1 MKSSFTPQTGSFN
14 LVLICNWLAVSAS
27 VRLDSNEDYA
37 AEELYEYSREDS
49 SECGKYS
56 EFEHCVAQ
64 QTLEALDNVMYINS
78 IGDSDLLHKKEKDP
92 EQQELKI
99 DLEKCRVKPWLMIIK

>member
-1 MKSSFTPQTGSFN
+1 MSGR
-14 LVLICNWLAVSAS
+14 

-37 AEELYEYSREDS
+37 GGELYEYSREDS

-64 QTLEALDNVMYINS
+64 QTLEALNNVMYRNS
-78 IGDSDLLHKKEKDP
+78 VGDSDLPHKKEKDP